1 MGRKIDVHHHF
12 VPDAYIAGSSMP
24 HPPRVFQLTSYV
36 AYDSDPSGW
45 QLLRWSVNA
54 SLEHMDANGTDVTI
68 LSLTA
73 PGTSILQGPA
83 ASDLARK
90 INLEAAKIRDENP
103 TQFGFFATLPPLA
116 QDVEPVLKE
125 IRYALDVL
133 KADGVTLY
141 TRHGTRNHYLGHAT
155 FKPVWDLLDE
165 RIIPCRFTE
174 WTKQYGGI
182 FTLKVGTKTMAVLTD
197 RRLVKDLIDRKSALY
212 NQRPPSHVSQLIT
225 NGDHLLVMDH
235 GETWRACRRLIH
247 QNFKE
252 QRCETDHI
260 PLIQAECSQMM
271 HDFLT
276 HPGGHMSHFKRTS
289 NSIIMSLLFGIR
301 TESCTTKH
309 FVDLYDLMD
318 RWSEVMELGS
328 TPPVDIFPILKI
340 LPQSWFNNWIDRSK
354 DVGTRMKTLYA
365 EMIVKEAIRWRPVTP
380 LAFPHAL
387 AEDDFVNGVHLPKST
402 TVMINV
408 WGLHH
413 DPLLFPDPEK
423 FDPSRFEGKTRLAAT
438 YAASADYSERD
449 HYVYGSGRRICP
461 GIHLAERELFLGTAK
476 LLWGHRIEQKSDAS
490 GMPIPIETDPEVG
503 YTEGFL
509 VCPKHFDCKVTPRSQ
524 SRAETIIREHEIAKT
539 EIFINYD

>member
-1 MGRKIDVHHHF
+1 MV
-12 VPDAYIAGSSMP
+12 
-24 HPPRVFQLTSYV
+24 
-36 AYDSDPSGW
+36 
-45 QLLRWSVNA
+45 
-54 SLEHMDANGTDVTI
+54 
-68 LSLTA
+68 LS
-73 PGTSILQGPA
+73 
-83 ASDLARK
+83 
-90 INLEAAKIRDENP
+90 N
-103 TQFGFFATLPPLA
+103 
-116 QDVEPVLKE
+116 
-125 IRYALDVL
+125 
-133 KADGVTLY
+133 
-141 TRHGTRNHYLGHAT
+141 
-155 FKPVWDLLDE
+155 
-165 RIIPCRFTE
+165 IPCRFTE

-182 FTLKVGTKTMAVLTD
+182 FTLKVGSKTMAVLTD

-252 QRCETDHI
+252 QKCETDHI

-301 TESCTTKH
+301 TGSCTTKH

-365 EMIVKEAIRWRPVTP
+365 EMHQRVLLRRCLQDSKNSFIDAVLDQQEKLGFTQNLLEFLGGVLMEGGSDTVSTTMLVVLQALTLNPHVQQRAWAEIDAVCGENKSPTWDNYLQLPYISMIVKEAIRWRPVTP

-387 AEDDFVNGVHLPKST
+387 AEDDFVNGVHLPKGT

-476 LLWGHRIEQKSDAS
+476 LLWGYRIEQKSDAS
-490 GMPIPIETDPEVG
+490 GMLIPIETDPEVG